1 MTSSLSGPTLYES
14 GIELKTLLSI
24 THRLIWLHKL
34 YIGES
39 SITVDSD
46 VGRVTAQTLL
56 KLFNCTREIT
66 GLEKIDTLLFVNLGN
81 IRAKVSFSLLFLFDF
96 F

>member
-1 MTSSLSGPTLYES
+1 
-14 GIELKTLLSI
+14 
-24 THRLIWLHKL
+24 LIWLHKL
-34 YIGES
+34 DIGES

-81 IRAKVSFSLLFLFDF
+81 IRAKVSFSLLFLLDF